1 MSDSKSVLAPVGKV
15 IVAAQTATGNQIGIA
30 QVDLSLAPVGSELFV
45 QPSVGRLKLEV
56 EVANENALHWQ
67 DGLRKANVRAAE
79 LRTQLYRTR
88 DLLRQVHSL
97 VNQNNVDPR
106 TPGIAE
112 ELGGLMET
120 IRKELEP
127 NNAI

>member
-15 IVAAQTATGNQIGIA
+15 ICEAMVATGGTVGIA
-30 QVDLSLAPVGSELFV
+30 QVDISRAPVGSELFV
-45 QPSVGRLKLEV
+45 QPSVGRLRLEV

-127 NNAI
+127 TNAT

>member
-1 MSDSKSVLAPVGKV
+1 M
-15 IVAAQTATGNQIGIA
+15 
-30 QVDLSLAPVGSELFV
+30 GSELFV
-45 QPSVGRLKLEV
+45 QPSVGRLRLEV

-127 NNAI
+127 TNAT